1 MINCIEERGLME
13 SKIKITSGKGNEF
26 YKKFQLGNETYEA
39 VTEDLGARKAQII
52 TRIYLKGEIRS
63 TTTSGYADQAKLSD
77 NSPNLRAMMEK
88 QHKSAVETFIS
99 EQSELQA
106 KPPTKPQKSK
116 AEYAEAIRLDLKSN
130 KKTALGTA
138 REALEKFP
146 DDPFFLSYCGY
157 LTAIVEGKS
166 REGAGMCEAAI
177 TILRKSKSTDI
188 AFFLPLFYLHLGK
201 VYMKADRKQPAI
213 NAFQEGLKFDSRNR
227 ELLSELKAIGSRK
240 SPVIPF
246 LGRSNPINK
255 FLGKLRHDLQKR
267 K

>member
-1 MINCIEERGLME
+1 MALME

-26 YKKFQLGNETYEA
+26 YNKFQLGDETYEA

-52 TRIYLKGEIRS
+52 TRIYLKGEILS
-63 TTTSGYADQAKLSD
+63 TTTTDYDQTKLSD
-77 NSPNLRAMMEK
+77 NPLKLRAVMEE

-106 KPPTKPQKSK
+106 KPPPKPQKSK

-130 KKTALGTA
+130 KKAALGTA
-138 REALEKFP
+138 HEALEKFP

-157 LTAIVEGKS
+157 FTAMVEGKS

-188 AFFLPLFYLHLGK
+188 AFFLPRFYLHLGK

-227 ELLSELKAIGSRK
+227 ELLSELKVIGSRK

-267 K
+267 R

>member
-1 MINCIEERGLME
+1 MKFR
-13 SKIKITSGKGNEF
+13 IKITSGKGNEF
-26 YKKFQLGNETYEA
+26 YNKFQLGNETYEA
-39 VTEDLGARKAQII
+39 VTEELGAKKAKII
-52 TRIYLKGEIRS
+52 TRIYLKGEILS
-63 TTTSGYADQAKLSD
+63 TTTSDYDQAKLSD
-77 NSPNLRAMMEK
+77 NSPKLRTMIEQ
-88 QHKSAVETFIS
+88 QHKSAVETFIK
-99 EQSELQA
+99 EQS
-106 KPPTKPQKSK
+106 KPPAKPQKSK
-116 AEYAEAIRLDLKSN
+116 AEYAETIRLDLKSN
-130 KKTALGTA
+130 KKSALGAA

-177 TILRKSKSTDI
+177 SILIKSNSTDI
-188 AFFLPLFYLHLGK
+188 AFFLPLFYLHVGR

-213 NAFQEGLKFDSRNR
+213 KAFQEGLKFDSRNR
-227 ELLSELKAIGSRK
+227 ELLSESKAIGFRK

-255 FLGKLRHDLQKR
+255 YLGRLRHDLQKR